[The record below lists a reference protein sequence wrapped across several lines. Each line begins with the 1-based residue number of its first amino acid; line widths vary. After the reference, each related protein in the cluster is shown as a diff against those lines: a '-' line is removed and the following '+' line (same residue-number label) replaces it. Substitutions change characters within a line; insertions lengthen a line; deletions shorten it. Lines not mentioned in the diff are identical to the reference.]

1 LLGLTFALAAAGIVA
16 EGGEKT
22 EGDEEALYRQA
33 MIDGAQALASG
44 SKEGQAMALNLF
56 KSARKYRPDSADAHY
71 WIGLTYS
78 DYQNYAEA
86 AAFAEQATLL
96 DSRHAEAWH
105 LWGQSLMYLMQW
117 EEARQKLEQ
126 AHRLD
131 PNNPLII
138 FNRGR
143 CLFHGFNRQSEALEL
158 FKEVLRYE
166 PANPSPAYVQV
177 FNQARLYIG
186 CCYQGRD
193 MPAAIIHYA
202 EVLKRDPRNI
212 EARYRLAVAYR
223 KDGRFDRAEKE
234 LQAVLADSPWH
245 AESLLQMG
253 QLYAAD
259 LPDVE
264 LARAY
269 LEKFIKVAHDDH
281 PWLPAARTWLQEHRD
296 ETKARSGKKEDLTSD
311 AVKGAVR
318 RPAAAKE
325 KEMPAR

>member
-1 LLGLTFALAAAGIVA
+1 MSEGARSLAHG
-16 EGGEKT
+16 T
-22 EGDEEALYRQA
+22 
-33 MIDGAQALASG
+33 
-44 SKEGQAMALNLF
+44 KEGQAMALNLF
-56 KSARKYRPDSADAHY
+56 KSARKYKPDSAEAHY

-78 DYQNYAEA
+78 DYQSYAEA

-96 DSRHAEAWH
+96 DSRYADAWH

-117 EEARQKLEQ
+117 SEARQKLEQ

-131 PNNPLII
+131 PHNPLII

-143 CLFHGFNRQSEALEL
+143 CLFHGFNNRNEALDL
-158 FKEVLRYE
+158 FKEVLRFE
-166 PANPSPAYVQV
+166 PANPSPAYLQV

-186 CCYQGRD
+186 CCYQDRD
-193 MPAAIIHYA
+193 MPAAIIHYN

-234 LQAVLADSPWH
+234 LQAVLVDSPLH
-245 AESLLQMG
+245 AEALLQIG

-259 LPDVE
+259 LPDAE

-269 LEKFIKVAHDDH
+269 LGKFVKVAREDHMWLPSARAWLADH
-281 PWLPAARTWLQEHRD
+281 PAAD
-296 ETKARSGKKEDLTSD
+296 NA
-311 AVKGAVR
+311 
-318 RPAAAKE
+318 RPAPK
-325 KEMPAR
+325 K